1 MHISLFSNARTNAAM
16 SSDGRRIDVH
26 HHLLAPKFITWLN
39 ENHPEWTGGPTLPVW
54 TPEIGIEVMER
65 NGIAAAI
72 ASPVPSVYWGDLE
85 QARYFATYSN
95 EFAARVM
102 QDHPKHYGAMATL
115 PLPDVAAACKEAE
128 YALDTLDLD
137 AVVLFASQGDRYLG
151 DPAYEDLMA
160 ELNRRRAIV
169 LIHPNTAPPG
179 ANVPKIHVPYGL
191 VEFMADTSR
200 AVTNLLMNGV
210 FERYPNI
217 RWIISHAG
225 AMIPY
230 INFRL
235 KFLDLHPQLRARAPK
250 GVLHYL
256 QNLYY
261 DTAISTSD
269 AVFAALSQFAKP
281 DHILFGSDY
290 PLVDERV
297 VQMEAAAFDASSV
310 LDHAA
315 RKAIYRGNALRL
327 FPRLRTKPRRSSR
340 RGNGL
345 AIHGRTATETP

>member
-1 MHISLFSNARTNAAM
+1 M
-16 SSDGRRIDVH
+16 SYNPKRIDVH
-26 HHLLAPKFITWLN
+26 HHLVPPKLFQWLN
-39 ENHPEWTGGPTLPVW
+39 ENHPEWTGGPDLPEW
-54 TPEIGIEVMER
+54 SPEIGIEMMDR

-72 ASPVPSVYWGDLE
+72 ASTVPSVYWGDAE
-85 QARYFATYSN
+85 KAKYFATYSN
-95 EFAARVM
+95 EYAARVV
-102 QDHPKHYGAMATL
+102 QDHSRRYGAMATL
-115 PLPDVAAACKEAE
+115 PLPDVEASIKEAE
-128 YALDTLDLD
+128 YALEVLGLE
-137 AVVLFASQGDRYLG
+137 AVVLFASQGNQYLG
-151 DPAYEDLMA
+151 DPAYEELMQV
-160 ELNRRRAIV
+160 LNESDAIV

-210 FERYPNI
+210 FERYPRI

-235 KFLDLHPQLRARAPK
+235 KFLDLKPELKARAPK

-269 AVFAALSQFAKP
+269 AVFAALRQFAKP

-297 VQMEAAAFDASSV
+297 VKMEAAAFEHSKI
-310 LDHAA
+310 LDRSM
-315 RKAIYRGNALRL
+315 RKPIDRDNALKL
-327 FPRLRTKPRRSSR
+327 FPRFKEKPLQLFSR
-340 RGNGL
+340 APNGL
-345 AIHGRTATETP
+345 AVRERMPGEPG